1 MIKKTKINKFKYK
14 LVKTKKKSTAS
25 GVPRRSPIQVLTR
38 PNVA

>member
-1 MIKKTKINKFKYK
+1 MSKLSMDYDIKCQKPA
-14 LVKTKKKSTAS
+14 AS